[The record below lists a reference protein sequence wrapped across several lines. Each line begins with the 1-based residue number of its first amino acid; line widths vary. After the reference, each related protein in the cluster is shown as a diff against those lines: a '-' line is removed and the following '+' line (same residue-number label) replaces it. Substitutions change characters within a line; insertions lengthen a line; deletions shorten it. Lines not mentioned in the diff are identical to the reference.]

1 MKRRQLLAVCAAG
14 ACALAGCQRSVES
27 PLPDDAETVLGAV
40 PEAVGNRPLNGLT
53 LYTTDPGSG
62 DDEEESPGTI
72 AIPTPGATGDGPE
85 ETGAPVRT
93 FEQIEKQVGVGAEA
107 IDRLGI
113 ATYAQSK
120 TRLEVIAGS
129 FEADAIAFSRPAATH
144 AADGLAVAADQN
156 RRPWDR
162 GLDAALSAVEDRE
175 AGVTDSVEPTLDA
188 LEDGQMVQVY
198 PEPDRIL
205 DGPAV
210 GSARTAGVSRRT
222 LAGDRLELRYAV
234 TFDNS
239 AAASEPTVERLIAAD
254 GQSGRE
260 PDVTVERD
268 GRTLIAS
275 VTRPVPRYWLPDN
288 SPAARF
294 VLDPGGV
301 LEQVGE
307 EPVDPARLEFRVDG
321 ETHTPPWDDRE
332 TPIEP
337 GERFEIGVDPFR
349 VVEVVWLDPELDVE
363 QPLGRD
369 ITRAR
374 LPFTDRYELSER
386 TFAITYRGD
395 EPVDAGPFTVRRTR
409 TGGGETEQPLS
420 AYVGATLTPGAQVRL
435 PGAEY
440 GDSVAI
446 EYSIQR
452 GSTGFGGDVFRE
464 RVEPP
469 GAFRIRPS
477 GGSGGTVT
485 VTYRGPAQPAAGYRI
500 RLGPVPAPVQFTD
513 RYDRLTDGDGVTF
526 DRSGAARIVVEWV
539 GDGDSLVLAEW
550 TDG

>member
-1 MKRRQLLAVCAAG
+1 MKRRQLLAACAAG

-40 PEAVGNRPLNGLT
+40 PEAVGDRPLNGLT
-53 LYTTDPGSG
+53 LYTTDPSS
-62 DDEEESPGTI
+62 DDDEESPGTI
-72 AIPTPGATGDGPE
+72 AIPVPGATGGGPE
-85 ETGAPVRT
+85 ETGPPVRT
-93 FEQIEKQVGVGAEA
+93 FEQLAEQVGVSPKAV
-107 IDRLGI
+107 DRHGV

-144 AADGLAVAADQN
+144 ATDGLAVAADQN

-188 LEDGQMVQVY
+188 LEDGQVVQVY

-210 GSARTAGVSRRT
+210 GSARTAGVSRRA
-222 LAGDRLELRYAV
+222 LAADRLELRYAV

-239 AAASEPTVERLIAAD
+239 AAASDPTVERLIAAD
-254 GQSGRE
+254 GQSGGD
-260 PDVTVERD
+260 PNVTVERD

-294 VLDPGGV
+294 ALDSDGV

-332 TPIEP
+332 ASIEP

-349 VVEVVWLDPELDVE
+349 VVEVVWLDPELNVE

-369 ITRAR
+369 LTRAQ
-374 LPFTDRYELSER
+374 LAFTDRYELSER
-386 TFAITYRGD
+386 TFAITYQGD

-409 TGGGETEQPLS
+409 TGGEETERPLS
-420 AYVGATLTPGAQVRL
+420 TYVGATLTPGAQIRL

-440 GDSVAI
+440 GDLVAI

-452 GSTGFGGDVFRE
+452 ESVSFGGEVFRE
-464 RVEPP
+464 QVKPP
-469 GAFRIRPS
+469 GVFRIRPNGES
-477 GGSGGTVT
+477 RGTVT

-500 RLGPVPAPVQFTD
+500 RLGPVPAPVQFMN
-513 RYDRLTDGDGVTF
+513 RYDQLTDGDAITF

-550 TDG
+550 TDS

>member
-1 MKRRQLLAVCAAG
+1 MKRRQLLAACAAG
-14 ACALAGCQRSVES
+14 TCVLAGCQRRVES

-40 PEAVGNRPLNGLT
+40 PEAVGDRPLNGLT
-53 LYTTDPGSG
+53 MYTTDPGS
-62 DDEEESPGTI
+62 DDDEESPGTI
-72 AIPTPGATGDGPE
+72 AIPTPGATGGRPKQTGP
-85 ETGAPVRT
+85 PVRT
-93 FEQIEKQVGVGAEA
+93 FEQLAEQVGVGPKAV
-107 IDRLGI
+107 DRHGV

-129 FEADAIAFSRPAATH
+129 FEANAVEFSRPVATH
-144 AADGLAVAADQN
+144 AADGLAVAADRN
-156 RRPWDR
+156 KRPWDR
-162 GLDAALSAVEDRE
+162 GLDAALSAVDDPE

-188 LEDGQMVQVY
+188 IEDGQVVQVY
-198 PEPDRIL
+198 PEPSRVI

-210 GSARTAGVSRRT
+210 GSARTVGTSRRVLT
-222 LAGDRLELRYAV
+222 ADRLELRYAV
-234 TFDNS
+234 TFDS
-239 AAASEPTVERLIAAD
+239 PAAASEPTIERLIAAD
-254 GQSGRE
+254 GQSGGN
-260 PDVTVERD
+260 PDLTVERD

-294 VLDPGGV
+294 ALDSDGV

-307 EPVDPARLEFRVDG
+307 EPVNPARLEFRVDG

-332 TPIEP
+332 ASIKP
-337 GERFEIGVDPFR
+337 GERFEIDVDPFR
-349 VVEVVWLDPELDVE
+349 VVKVVWLDPELDIGR
-363 QPLGRD
+363 PLGRD
-369 ITRAR
+369 LTRTQLA
-374 LPFTDRYELSER
+374 FTDRYELSER

-395 EPVDAGPFTVRRTR
+395 EPVDAGSFTVRRTR
-409 TGGGETEQPLS
+409 ARGEETERPLS
-420 AYVGATLTPGAQVRL
+420 TYVGATLAPGAQIRL

-452 GSTGFGGDVFRE
+452 ESVSFGGEVFRE
-464 RVEPP
+464 QVEPP
-469 GAFRIRPS
+469 GAFRIRPNGES
-477 GGSGGTVT
+477 RGTVT
-485 VTYRGPAQPAAGYRI
+485 VTYRGPAQPAGGYRI

-513 RYDRLTDGDGVTF
+513 RYDQLTDGDAVTF